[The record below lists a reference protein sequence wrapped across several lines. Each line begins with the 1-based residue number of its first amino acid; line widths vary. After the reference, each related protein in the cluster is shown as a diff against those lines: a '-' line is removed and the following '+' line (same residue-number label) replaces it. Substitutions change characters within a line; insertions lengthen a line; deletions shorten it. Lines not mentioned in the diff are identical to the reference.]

1 MLFQWKARRPV
12 QQKLCAEHCQRVL
25 SPLFVPMGFRHR
37 RIDVDL
43 ESRQTAD
50 DDAINSSS
58 AASVPS
64 CAAAASS
71 PNGVCVVAA
80 AGVAL
85 VVAAAP
91 AALVADAVSVAG
103 DSNRVA
109 ATASASAWR

>member
-1 MLFQWKARRPV
+1 MRIQWKARRPV

-85 VVAAAP
+85 VVAADP
-91 AALVADAVSVAG
+91 AALVADAV
-103 DSNRVA
+103 
-109 ATASASAWR
+109 

>member
-1 MLFQWKARRPV
+1 MRIQWKARRPV

-71 PNGVCVVAA
+71 PNGVCVAAA

-85 VVAAAP
+85 VVVAAP

-109 ATASASAWR
+109 ATATASAWR

>member
-1 MLFQWKARRPV
+1 MESSQARPTKTLRRELP
-12 QQKLCAEHCQRVL
+12 ARVL

-71 PNGVCVVAA
+71 PNGVCVAA
-80 AGVAL
+80 AGAAL
-85 VVAAAP
+85 VVVAAP
-91 AALVADAVSVAG
+91 AALVAVAVSVAG

-109 ATASASAWR
+109 AMASASAWR

>member
-1 MLFQWKARRPV
+1 MRIQWKARRPV

-71 PNGVCVVAA
+71 SNGVCVV

-85 VVAAAP
+85 VVAAP
-91 AALVADAVSVAG
+91 AALVAVAVSVAG

>member
-1 MLFQWKARRPV
+1 MRIQWKARRPV

-43 ESRQTAD
+43 ESRQTAA

-71 PNGVCVVAA
+71 PNGVCVA

-85 VVAAAP
+85 VVVAAP

-109 ATASASAWR
+109 ATATASAWR